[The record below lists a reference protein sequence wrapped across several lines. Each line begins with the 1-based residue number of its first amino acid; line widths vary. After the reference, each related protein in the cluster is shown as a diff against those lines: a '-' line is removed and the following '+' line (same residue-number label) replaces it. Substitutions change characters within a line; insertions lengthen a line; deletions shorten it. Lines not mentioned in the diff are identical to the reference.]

1 MITIGQHKTTD
12 KSAAEKGGK
21 KTELRVKGREIIK
34 EMDSLHRKNTNIL
47 LGTAAANNSLGLNKK
62 WLSNPLPAHK
72 VAIIVFIL
80 DRERPKIWNLDKH
93 ARVKTRF
100 PLGIKAS

>member
-1 MITIGQHKTTD
+1 LGNIKQLTGVQQRKW
-12 KSAAEKGGK
+12 E
-21 KTELRVKGREIIK
+21 KTELRVKVREIIK

-47 LGTAAANNSLGLNKK
+47 LGTAAANNSLVLNKK

-80 DRERPKIWNLDKH
+80 DRERPK
-93 ARVKTRF
+93 T
-100 PLGIKAS
+100 

>member
-1 MITIGQHKTTD
+1 
-12 KSAAEKGGK
+12 
-21 KTELRVKGREIIK
+21 
-34 EMDSLHRKNTNIL
+34 
-47 LGTAAANNSLGLNKK
+47 
-62 WLSNPLPAHK
+62 
-72 VAIIVFIL
+72 L

>member
-1 MITIGQHKTTD
+1 MGNTHKTTD
-12 KSAAEKGGK
+12 KSAAE
-21 KTELRVKGREIIK
+21 LRVKARGIIK

-47 LGTAAANNSLGLNKK
+47 LGTAAANNSLALNKR

-80 DRERPKIWNLDKH
+80 DRERDPKPEIRMGI
-93 ARVKTRF
+93 RV
-100 PLGIKAS
+100 